1 MKFVRISCDFL
12 FGVLL
17 IGGAPLCAM
26 ALSIFLI
33 FLSPCPAIISEWI
46 GFVFQGVVFIPA
58 VAAFAYAIRF
68 RLRRRLLPKGV
79 VVLEVLLGLIGA
91 LFLFSGYGVLM
102 VYAIY
107 HWLKV

>member
-17 IGGAPLCAM
+17 IGSAPLGAM

-79 VVLEVLLGLIGA
+79 VVLEVLLGFSGA
-91 LFLFSGYGVLM
+91 FFLFCGLSVPF
-102 VYAIY
+102 VYAIS
-107 HWLKV
+107 HWLRV